1 MPIDTLSNVKVALG
15 VAGTGD
21 DSLLARLQSAAD
33 SYVQS
38 FCGRTF
44 AGGTFVEDHSGG
56 AKVLF
61 LRNYPVTGVSA
72 VKVDAAR
79 EFGPDT
85 LIDAERYILH
95 PDRGVL
101 ESRDGSFVP
110 SLPGWDIGP
119 EHFPGA
125 VRVTY
130 TTATDEVPPAVS
142 EAYSQL
148 IGHWY
153 RQAKTHAATG
163 QLNII
168 QETGGGTIYPW
179 GQSTGFK
186 LPAGVLD
193 LLRPF
198 RVPAM

>member
-1 MPIDTLSNVKVALG
+1 MALDTLTNVKLALG
-15 VAGTGD
+15 VSGTAD
-21 DSLLARLQSAAD
+21 DALLARLQASAD
-33 SYVQS
+33 SYVTA

-44 AGGTFVEDHSGG
+44 LGGTFTEDHSGG
-56 AKVLF
+56 AKVIF
-61 LRNYPVTGVSA
+61 LRNYPVTGVTA

-79 EFGPDT
+79 EFDADT
-85 LIDAERYILH
+85 AVGTDRYLLHAE
-95 PDRGVL
+95 RGVL
-101 ESRDGSFVP
+101 ESADGPFVP

-130 TTATDEVPPAVS
+130 TTATDEVPAAVAQ
-142 EAYSQL
+142 AYAAL

-153 RQAKTHAATG
+153 RQTKTHAATG
-163 QLNII
+163 QLNVG
-168 QETGGGTIYPW
+168 QAADGTSYPW
-179 GQSTGFK
+179 GQSSGFK